1 MPWWRATPPTE
12 TGAAPVFVFED
23 VVAEAAARVLALVA
37 LADLAVVV
45 AAGLVVV
52 SAERVEEA
60 DVAAG
65 LLVVVVEATAV
76 VRLPVVLVVLVL
88 GVGGMTCTLLRSYCC
103 SSGGSDRMYSATVST
118 TGCR

>member
-37 LADLAVVV
+37 LADLAVVI
-45 AAGLVVV
+45 AAELVVV

-65 LLVVVVEATAV
+65 LPVVVVEATAV

-88 GVGGMTCTLLRSYCC
+88 VGGMTCTLLRSYCC